1 MDNSMISK
9 RNLLTPE
16 KAATFIPI
24 LISSGIS
31 FLVIIFFVMPQY
43 YKSNR
48 VSLELNGLI
57 KKKNNLDNLKLQ
69 YKIINDKFD
78 KLNKE
83 KLRITELISGKS
95 KLDTLLAKLGEIA
108 IKNNIE
114 FTSIIPKKFINSQEN
129 ISKKNNIKTKN
140 KKKNKNELKLKIDPL
155 LVEGTKKYEFDI
167 SFKTEYVNLLAFL
180 RELEFQDNVI
190 LIDDVNILTSSKTS
204 NKKDND
210 NSKGKLEVNISMTFY
225 GQI

>member
-83 KLRITELISGKS
+83 KLMITELISGKS

-140 KKKNKNELKLKIDPL
+140 KKKNKNELKLKVDPL

-190 LIDDVNILTSSKTS
+190 LIDDVNILTSSKNS
-204 NKKDND
+204 NTKDND

>member
-1 MDNSMISK
+1 MISK

-83 KLRITELISGKS
+83 KLMITELISGKS

-129 ISKKNNIKTKN
+129 ITKKNNFKTKT
-140 KKKNKNELKLKIDPL
+140 KKKNKNELKLKVDPL

-167 SFKTEYVNLLAFL
+167 SFKTEYANLLSFL

-190 LIDDVNILTSSKTS
+190 LIDDVKILTSSKNS
-204 NKKDND
+204 NTKDND